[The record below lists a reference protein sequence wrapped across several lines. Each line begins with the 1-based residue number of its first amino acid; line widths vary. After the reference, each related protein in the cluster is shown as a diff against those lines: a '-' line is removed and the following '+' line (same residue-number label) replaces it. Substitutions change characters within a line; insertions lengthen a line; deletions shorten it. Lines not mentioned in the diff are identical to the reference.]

1 MSPIGGMVATMAREK
16 FLHSIGSDT
25 PFYRLFDLVPDVSFF
40 ARDRQFRLMCASQR
54 FIERFGFR
62 DEAQVIGSD
71 DFALFPSRL
80 ADTFRRNDE
89 ELMRRGQLKP
99 NIGELFFN
107 EQGIP
112 DWFVT
117 NKLPVRDRR
126 GGRIIG
132 VMGTVQSYEG
142 RREGLQLYRQ
152 LDLAVA
158 YNAGTFSQRRHRG
171 RVGGRPEPVASPVA
185 SEIRR
190 SLWLQSAVVHHQAA
204 HPGRLRRVA
213 ARKIPEQ

>member
-80 ADTFRRNDE
+80 ADTFRRDDE
-89 ELMRRGQLKP
+89 ELMLRASRSRTSVNCFSMSRGFP
-99 NIGELFFN
+99 TG
-107 EQGIP
+107 
-112 DWFVT
+112 
-117 NKLPVRDRR
+117 
-126 GGRIIG
+126 
-132 VMGTVQSYEG
+132 S
-142 RREGLQLYRQ
+142 
-152 LDLAVA
+152 
-158 YNAGTFSQRRHRG
+158 
-171 RVGGRPEPVASPVA
+171 
-185 SEIRR
+185 
-190 SLWLQSAVVHHQAA
+190 
-204 HPGRLRRVA
+204 
-213 ARKIPEQ
+213 